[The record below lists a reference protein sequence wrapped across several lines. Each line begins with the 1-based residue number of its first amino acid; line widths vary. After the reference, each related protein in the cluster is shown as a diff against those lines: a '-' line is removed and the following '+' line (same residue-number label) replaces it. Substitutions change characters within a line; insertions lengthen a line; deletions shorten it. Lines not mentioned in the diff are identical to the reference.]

1 VPVNGTLEERAP
13 ARDNTDRKD
22 MAGEKEIRTKIAS
35 VKNMQKI
42 TSAMEKVAA
51 SKIRKAQQQMEAS
64 RPYAERVRRVVGH
77 LAFANPDYKHP
88 FLTER
93 EAQRVGYIVISTDRG
108 LCGGLNANLFKTVI
122 GEISR
127 WQAEDVKVDLALVGA
142 KAVQFFR
149 RMGGSVVGTASH
161 LGDRP
166 TVNDLIGSIK
176 IMLDSY
182 SEGTIDRLFLVHNEF
197 VNSMTQTPDVK
208 QLLPTAGIAKDG
220 DELQK
225 HWDYIYE
232 PGADELLD
240 DVLMRYIESQVYRG
254 AVENFACE
262 MAAKMVAM
270 KSATDNAGEII
281 DGLQLQYN
289 KARQAAITQEISEI
303 VGGAAAVSG

>member
-1 VPVNGTLEERAP
+1 
-13 ARDNTDRKD
+13 
-22 MAGEKEIRTKIAS
+22 MAGEKEIRSKIAS

-51 SKIRKAQQQMEAS
+51 SKIRKAQQQMEES
-64 RPYAERVRRVVGH
+64 RPYAQRIRRVIGH
-77 LAFANPDYKHP
+77 LAYANPDYKHP
-88 FLTER
+88 FLIER
-93 EAQRVGYIVISTDRG
+93 DAKRVGLIVISTDRG

-122 GEISR
+122 GEIAK
-127 WQAEDVKVDLALVGA
+127 WQGEGAEVDLALVGA

-149 RMGGSVVGTASH
+149 RMGGNVVGTATH

-166 TVNDLIGSIK
+166 SVNDLIGAIT
-176 IMLDSY
+176 IMLQSY
-182 SEGTIDRLFLVHNEF
+182 EEGTIDRLFLVHNEF
-197 VNSMTQTPDVK
+197 VSAMSQKPEVTT
-208 QLLPTAGIAKDG
+208 LLPVSQIDLG
-220 DELQK
+220 EESLQE

-232 PGADELLD
+232 PDAGELLD
-240 DVLMRYIESQVYRG
+240 EVLTRYIESQVYRG

-281 DGLQLQYN
+281 EKLQLDYN

>member
-1 VPVNGTLEERAP
+1 
-13 ARDNTDRKD
+13 
-22 MAGEKEIRTKIAS
+22 MAGEKEIRSKIAS

-51 SKIRKAQQQMEAS
+51 SKIRKAQQQMEES
-64 RPYAERVRRVVGH
+64 RPYAQRIRRVIGH
-77 LAFANPDYKHP
+77 LAHANPDYRHP
-88 FLTER
+88 FLIER
-93 EAQRVGYIVISTDRG
+93 DAKRVGLIVISTDRG

-122 GEISR
+122 GQIAKWRGEG
-127 WQAEDVKVDLALVGA
+127 AEVDLALVGA

-149 RMGGSVVGTASH
+149 RMGGNVVGTATH

-166 TVNDLIGSIK
+166 SVNDLIGAIT
-176 IMLDSY
+176 IMLQAY
-182 SEGTIDRLFLVHNEF
+182 EQGTIDRLFLVHNEF
-197 VNSMTQTPDVK
+197 ESAMSQNPEVTT
-208 QLLPTAGIAKDG
+208 LLPVSQIDLG
-220 DELQK
+220 DESLQE

-232 PGADELLD
+232 PDAGELLD
-240 DVLMRYIESQVYRG
+240 DVLTRYIESQVYRG

-281 DGLQLQYN
+281 DGLQLEYN